1 MVAGR
6 FIRMSLLLGLAVIL
20 SAGWSDVL
28 AQSAG
33 RVLDLP
39 ETPFNYA
46 NPELPDHFDSR
57 HVRRLD
63 NTPDDN
69 PVTDHGATL
78 GRVLFYDT
86 KLSANNKTA
95 CASCHLQEHAF
106 AEPKKVSV
114 GFEGKK
120 VDRNAMGLVN
130 ARYYRSGRFFW
141 DERARTLE
149 DQVLMPIENRIEMGH
164 KLDDLVAALGNDPM
178 YGPLFE
184 KAFGDNKVTQD
195 RMSKALAQFV
205 RSLVSYRSRYDD
217 GIAQAESI
225 SEDFHNFTDLENEGK
240 RIFLGRGTRAEC
252 ASCHMPNRRGR
263 DGQQRAVFFL
273 DDTRNNGLD
282 GDFKVKDGGVGDITM
297 RASEIGDFKS
307 PSLRNVELTGPYMH
321 DGRLATLE
329 DVVNHYDSGVQPHQ
343 NLSRRLRGRG
353 RGRGRDRDR
362 DRGERGGTRLNLSER
377 QKSALVAFLKTL
389 TDRKFVTDKKF
400 SNPFTQGDSTQ
411 VISSASE

>member
-1 MVAGR
+1 MLAGR
-6 FIRMSLLLGLAVIL
+6 FIRMSLLLGLAVAL

-39 ETPFNYA
+39 EAPFNYA

-120 VDRNAMGLVN
+120 VDRNAMG
-130 ARYYRSGRFFW
+130 
-141 DERARTLE
+141 
-149 DQVLMPIENRIEMGH
+149 H
-164 KLDDLVAALGNDPM
+164 KLDDLVAALGNDPV
-178 YGPLFE
+178 YGPLFK

-263 DGQQRAVFFL
+263 GGQQRAVFFL

-353 RGRGRDRDR
+353 RGRGRDR
-362 DRGERGGTRLNLSER
+362 GERGGTRLNLSER

>member
-6 FIRMSLLLGLAVIL
+6 LLRMSLLLGVVAAF
-20 SAGWSDVL
+20 SPGSSDVF
-28 AQSAG
+28 AQSGG

-46 NPELPDHFDSR
+46 NPKLPEHFQSR
-57 HVRRLD
+57 HVRRMD

-95 CASCHLQEHAF
+95 CASCHLQKNAF

-120 VDRNAMGLVN
+120 VDRNAMALVN
-130 ARYYRSGRFFW
+130 SRYYANGRFFW
-141 DERARTLE
+141 DERARSLE
-149 DQVLMPIENRIEMGH
+149 DQVLMPIESRIEMGH
-164 KLDDLVAALGNDPM
+164 TLDDLVAALDNDPM
-178 YGPLFE
+178 YAPLFQ
-184 KAFGDNKVTQD
+184 KAFGDNKVTKD

-205 RSLVSYRSRYDD
+205 RSLVSYQSKYDE
-217 GIAQAESI
+217 GIAKADSI
-225 SEDFHNFTDLENEGK
+225 SDEFHNFTDLENEGK
-240 RIFLGRGTRAEC
+240 RIFLGRGTRAAC

-263 DGQQRAVFFL
+263 GGRQNAVFFL

-282 GDFKVKDGGVGDITM
+282 ADFNVKDGGVGDITM
-297 RASEIGDFKS
+297 RSSEFGDFKS
-307 PSLRNVELTGPYMH
+307 PSLRNVELTAPYMH

-329 DVVNHYDSGVQPHQ
+329 DVVNHYDSGVQPHR

-353 RGRGRDRDR
+353 RGRGRDR

-389 TDRKFVTDKKF
+389 TDREFVTDKKF
-400 SNPFTQGDSTQ
+400 SNPFMKPDSQTA
-411 VISSASE
+411 SALE